1 MLYKKTAQQAVQ
13 FRQRKAEMNALE
25 KEIKEELLL
34 LTDEKYREF
43 HSGLLPGT
51 ENIMGV
57 RIPALRSIAKKAVKK
72 DWRSYFKEGTF
83 GTYEE
88 IMIRGMMIG
97 YARME
102 KEERK
107 HLLDEFVPMI
117 DNWAV
122 CDCCT
127 STYKFMQK
135 DQEEWFSY
143 LQGQIREG
151 TEFSVRFGVV
161 ALMDYFIQEKWID
174 KVLALYDSISHDG
187 YYVKMGVAW
196 GISMCYVKFPEKTER
211 FLEENHLD
219 AFTQNK
225 SIQKIRESYR
235 VPKEEKEALKR
246 LKR

>member
-1 MLYKKTAQQAVQ
+1 
-13 FRQRKAEMNALE
+13 MNALE

-57 RIPALRSIAKKAVKK
+57 RIPALRSIAKKAAKK

-107 HLLDEFVPMI
+107 RHLDEFVPMI

-143 LQGQIREG
+143 LQGQIRAG

-161 ALMDYFIQEKWID
+161 ALMDYFIQENWID

-196 GISMCYVKFPEKTER
+196 GISMCYVKFPEKTKR